1 MDNYALSQENAR
13 KTFLQYDQS
22 LISSHPGV
30 SVTEDTFSFP
40 FLGFTAFVNRET
52 GAVTIED
59 QQHISREADFSQ
71 AFTVYDWLCSPAEH
85 AHPAHEYCPVHALP
99 GVVVRGKGL
108 SMTGGSLPALIDRKP
123 QVFSQACKA
132 MGGASMDLGD
142 ICWKIPLFPQIFV
155 LVKFYYSDDEFPASM
170 TILWDKNIL
179 KFIKYETVY
188 YAADCLLEEIR
199 RNMDLFSH

>member
-13 KTFLQYDQS
+13 KHFLQFDQNQIGS
-22 LISSHPGV
+22 RPDV
-30 SVTEDTFSFP
+30 TVTEDTFSFP
-40 FLGFTAFVNRET
+40 FLGSTASVSRKT

-59 QQHISREADFSQ
+59 QKHICRQADFSQ
-71 AFTVYDWLCSPAEH
+71 AFTVYDWLCTSEKNAQPAN
-85 AHPAHEYCPVHALP
+85 EYCPVHALP

-108 SMTGGSLPALIDRKP
+108 SMTGGTLPALIDQKP
-123 QVFSQACKA
+123 QIFSQACEA
-132 MGGASMDLGD
+132 IGAVPVDLGD
-142 ICWKIPLFPQIFV
+142 IGWKIPLFPRIFV
-155 LVKFYYSDDEFPASM
+155 LVKFYYSDEEFPASM

-199 RNMDLFSH
+199 RNMDLFSS